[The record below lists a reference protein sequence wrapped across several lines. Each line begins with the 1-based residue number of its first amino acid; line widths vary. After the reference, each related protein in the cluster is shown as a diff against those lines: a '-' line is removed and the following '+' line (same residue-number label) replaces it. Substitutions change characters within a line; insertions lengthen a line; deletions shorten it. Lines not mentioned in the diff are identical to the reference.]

1 MFVEAQLIL
10 ISIFCLLLTSI
21 FNNKI
26 IKTILSVFLTF
37 FLIFEIISYYLT
49 DELIDYRFFIHT
61 DISSIKVFYFQFKKE
76 ILFLIFLII
85 ITNYIIIKVDL
96 KKILSF
102 KKSYYFLLIF
112 VFLSISLPN
121 KSAINKLYEI
131 NKIYNKNLFYDI
143 SELNNKKSKEY
154 EDFVK
159 KNNLNYL
166 IINENL

>member
-1 MFVEAQLIL
+1 MFVETQLIL
-10 ISIFCLLLTSI
+10 IFIFSLLLTSI

-61 DISSIKVFYFQFKKE
+61 DTSSIKVFYFQFKKE

-85 ITNYIIIKVDL
+85 IINYIIIKVDL

-143 SELNNKKSKEY
+143 SEFNNEKSKEY

-159 KNNLNYL
+159 KTIL
-166 IINENL
+166 II